1 MNVVGVDL
9 SAYLGGGNG
18 TEVEEI
24 LAEVAEPE
32 VAEAEVAE
40 TEASDNEVAETE
52 AAEAVEIVEEAG

>member
-24 LAEVAEPE
+24 MAE
-32 VAEAEVAE
+32 VAEAEV
-40 TEASDNEVAETE
+40 SDNVVAETE